1 MSGAGREVG
10 LSLIVPLC
18 DERPNLERLIDA
30 CTSALASLP
39 MRAELILVD
48 DGSRDGST
56 EWLDE
61 QVAIWS
67 QRSLENSPELLVVH
81 HRRRFGKGAALTS
94 GVAAARGETI
104 ATLDADLQEDPDEL
118 PRLLEALDRGDD
130 LVSGC
135 RANRQDGW
143 RKRVSSKLYNA
154 LTRALGGPSLQD
166 INCGFKAMRRD
177 LAAELLLEAG
187 RFRLMPMIA
196 HHRGYRVSEVD
207 ITHRP
212 RVAGRSHFGTNRF
225 PGALFDLFAIVFLL
239 RYEERP
245 GHPFLIAG
253 SLSALIG
260 AGVCSHL
267 AVRWVL
273 DGYTIQ
279 HRYPYLAFGILCLL
293 LGGQLLATGILGEWL
308 AWRTG
313 RAKPRRVESERR
325 SGSVASADSDTSSA
339 PSGGER

>member
-1 MSGAGREVG
+1 MSRPEAEFG

-18 DERPNLERLIDA
+18 DERPNLERLFEA
-30 CTSALASLP
+30 CTDALATIPGRS
-39 MRAELILVD
+39 ELILVD
-48 DGSRDGST
+48 DGSRDGSG
-56 EWLDE
+56 EWIDE
-61 QVAIWS
+61 RVAQWTS
-67 QRSLENSPELLVVH
+67 KDGTPEVVVVH

-94 GVAAARGETI
+94 GFASARGAVI
-104 ATLDADLQEDPDEL
+104 GMLDADLQEDPAEL
-118 PRLLEALDRGDD
+118 PRLLAAIEAGED

-135 RANRQDGW
+135 RADRKDGW
-143 RKRVSSKLYNA
+143 RKVISSRAYNA
-154 LTRALGGPSLQD
+154 LTRALGGPALRD
-166 INCGFKAMRRD
+166 INCGFKVMRRE

-187 RFRLMPMIA
+187 RFRLMPFIA
-196 HHRGYRVSEVD
+196 HHRGYRVTEVD

-225 PGALFDLFAIVFLL
+225 PGALFDLFAVVFLL

-260 AGVCSHL
+260 TGVCTHL
-267 AVRWVL
+267 AIRWFL

-293 LGGQLLATGILGEWL
+293 LGGQLLATGILGEWF

-313 RAKPRRVESERR
+313 RSKPVRVECERR
-325 SGSVASADSDTSSA
+325 SGEAASSETVSSE
-339 PSGGER
+339 SGKSGAER

>member
-1 MSGAGREVG
+1 MSGAASVVG

-18 DERPNLERLIDA
+18 DERPNLERLVEA
-30 CTSALASLP
+30 CAGALAALP
-39 MRAELILVD
+39 VKAELILVD

-61 QVAIWS
+61 RVAAW
-67 QRSLENSPELLVVH
+67 REGADGGPELLVVH

-104 ATLDADLQEDPDEL
+104 ATLDADLQEDPAEL
-118 PRLLEALDRGDD
+118 PRLLAALAGGDD

-135 RANRQDGW
+135 RADRQDGW
-143 RKRVSSKLYNA
+143 RKRVSSKVYNA
-154 LTRALGGPSLQD
+154 LTRALGGPPLRD

-187 RFRLMPMIA
+187 RFRLMPLIA

-260 AGVCSHL
+260 TGVCTHL

-313 RAKPRRVESERR
+313 RAKPRRVESELR
-325 SGSVASADSDTSSA
+325 SGQEASADS
-339 PSGGER
+339 GEPR